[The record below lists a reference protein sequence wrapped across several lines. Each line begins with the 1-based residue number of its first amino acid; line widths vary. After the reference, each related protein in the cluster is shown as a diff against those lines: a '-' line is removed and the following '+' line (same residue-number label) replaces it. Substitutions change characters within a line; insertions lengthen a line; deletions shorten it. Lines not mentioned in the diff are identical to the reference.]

1 MKNIEK
7 YTNTKAALE
16 AYNKLDFKKV
26 PFDVWLELE
35 YEEPRELTL
44 LEAAEATINEWY
56 YIQDDVTLNDLGEK
70 IVDLKKAIKREKANL
85 VSEKENPVRNCNK
98 YRTSKDAFAGFNK
111 MCEEKNCRTCP
122 FSAERNE
129 CINCSFNWLFA
140 EAEKEVSK

>member
-70 IVDLKKAIKREKANL
+70 IVDLKKAIKREKAN
-85 VSEKENPVRNCNK
+85 PVRNCDK
-98 YRTSKDAFAGFNK
+98 YKTAKNAFAGFNK
-111 MCEEKNCRTCP
+111 MCEEKKCSLCP

-129 CINCSFNWLFA
+129 CINCGFNWLFA
-140 EAEKEVSK
+140 EAEK